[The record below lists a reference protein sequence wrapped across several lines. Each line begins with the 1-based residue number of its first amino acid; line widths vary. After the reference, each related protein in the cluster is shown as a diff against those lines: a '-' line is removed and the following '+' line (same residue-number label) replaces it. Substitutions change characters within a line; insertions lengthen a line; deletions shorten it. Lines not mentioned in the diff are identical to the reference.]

1 MKYYELD
8 KEEQK
13 ILDSFDRGEWKPVK
27 NLAAEKRR
35 LQKIARNTLAKT
47 KNINIRMSQK
57 DVLKLKARA
66 AREGLPYQTLASS
79 IIHRSVGD

>member
-8 KEEQK
+8 KEEQE
-13 ILDSFDRGEWKPVK
+13 ILDSFEKGEWKSVK

-66 AREGLPYQTLASS
+66 AKEGLPYQTLASS
-79 IIHRSVGD
+79 IIHRSVDN